1 MVDSENILKAR
12 EMVMR
17 MTLQEYNVN
26 IWPFYLRLE
35 NDFLKTLNYVEF
47 SEDNFSTYSIEYE
60 KQLLSICSEVDVL
73 CKLLCKYVDSAKS
86 PAKINEYADILI
98 QNSDITSLSVC
109 FERIGKVFTPFD
121 GWTASDSPNWWKA
134 YNKVKHERTDGNNY
148 KKGNLQNVFMAL
160 AGLFVLNRLYCKR
173 ITAGRLIQEPSPKS
187 QLFTMVGWRV
197 CIPEGNGFVRVIDTN
212 GSMSLR
218 WEQPQ

>member
-1 MVDSENILKAR
+1 
-12 EMVMR
+12 MR

-35 NDFLKTLNYVEF
+35 NDFLNTLNYVEF

-98 QNSDITSLSVC
+98 QNSDITSLSV
-109 FERIGKVFTPFD
+109 
-121 GWTASDSPNWWKA
+121 
-134 YNKVKHERTDGNNY
+134 
-148 KKGNLQNVFMAL
+148 
-160 AGLFVLNRLYCKR
+160 
-173 ITAGRLIQEPSPKS
+173 
-187 QLFTMVGWRV
+187 
-197 CIPEGNGFVRVIDTN
+197 
-212 GSMSLR
+212 
-218 WEQPQ
+218 